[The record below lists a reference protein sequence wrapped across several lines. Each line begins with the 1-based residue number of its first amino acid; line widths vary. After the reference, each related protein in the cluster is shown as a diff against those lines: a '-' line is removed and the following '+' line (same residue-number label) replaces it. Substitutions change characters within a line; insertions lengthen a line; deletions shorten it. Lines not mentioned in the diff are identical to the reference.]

1 MNLIKISATDSTNS
15 QLRRMLTEGAVENGT
30 VVWADRQ
37 TKGRGQRGANWVSED
52 GKNLTFSVLR
62 SDISLPSVQF
72 FRLNMAV
79 SLGVAGVLRG
89 LNIPN
94 IRIKWPN
101 DILSGDYK
109 ICGLLLENTLQG
121 PQISSSVIGVG
132 LNVHQTDFPGLPGAA
147 SLQSLTGRKFDR
159 THLLET
165 LVHAILREIDALNSE
180 VATSQRTRY
189 EALLYGMG
197 NTRRFRAENGPAFT
211 GVIQGVSDEGRLVVD
226 VAGNLQTYSFK
237 EIEYRYE
244 TGG

>member
-1 MNLIKISATDSTNS
+1 MNLIKLSATDSTNS
-15 QLRRMLTEGAVENGT
+15 QLKRMLAEGAVENGT

-37 TKGRGQRGANWVSED
+37 TQGRGQRGANWMSED

-62 SDISLPSVQF
+62 SDIYLPSVQF

-89 LNIPN
+89 LNIPEV
-94 IRIKWPN
+94 RIKWPN

-132 LNVHQTDFPGLPGAA
+132 LNVNQTDFPGLPRAT
-147 SLQSLTGRKFDR
+147 SLKGLTGRKFDR
-159 THLLET
+159 TDLLET
-165 LVHAILREIDALNSE
+165 LVHAILREIDTVNTETAS
-180 VATSQRTRY
+180 SQRMRY
-189 EALLYGMG
+189 ETLLYGMG
-197 NTRRFRAENGPAFT
+197 ETRRFSSENDPSFT
-211 GVIQGVSDEGRLVVD
+211 GVIRGVSEEGRLVVD
-226 VAGNLQTYSFK
+226 VAGNLQSYSYK